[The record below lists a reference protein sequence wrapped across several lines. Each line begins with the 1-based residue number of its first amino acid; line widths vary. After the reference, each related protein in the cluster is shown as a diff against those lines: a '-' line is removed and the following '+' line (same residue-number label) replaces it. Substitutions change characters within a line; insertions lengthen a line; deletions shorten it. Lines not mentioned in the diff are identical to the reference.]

1 MAHIKQNVLGIVKGK
16 VGSLSAYTNQ
26 TGNVARIRTN
36 ATNVGE
42 SASRT
47 KKQQTNRV
55 RWANLVNFYKASKAW
70 MPKGFETKK
79 KNRSDYNQFMSI
91 NYALSK
97 VALEKSEAA
106 AGACIVE
113 GFIISQGSLAPVQ
126 VAKHD
131 GHFDTNLK
139 VGTLAITADT
149 TVAEV
154 AAALIASNNFIHEGM
169 QLSFVSYQQTVDDL
183 GLPRVICTPYEMI
196 LDTKNTEEKAYSY
209 LPDFCLAASEG
220 FLATGDDISVG
231 GFAYVLSETVS
242 GRTMVSTQTLILNN
256 ETLIAEYTGAEKI
269 EVAIKS
275 YGLTRNVFLDSD
287 HADSKGATPQ
297 PLYIEK
303 VVTYTGAEYVSGS
316 NNVHFSDLFGSSVG
330 EKVSIVLS
338 APVEGSS
345 VTAAKLGILGQSG
358 FESLNVVS
366 VEDKV
371 LRLSYSGPSW
381 DSTTLVKSFALTIA
395 GINYTIAFA
404 Q

>member
-47 KKQQTNRV
+47 KKQQSNRV
-55 RWANLVNFYKASKAW
+55 RWANLVDFYKASKAW

-131 GHFDTNLK
+131 DHWDTNLK

-209 LPDFCLAASEG
+209 LPDFCLAVSEG

-275 YGLTRNVFLDSD
+275 YGLTKNVFLDSD

-303 VVTYTGAEYVSGS
+303 IIGVAGSYDGSYHPSLGEWFDDDASKDAQVVMSADVVPSSVSNVSILGDFPDRECVIKAVEGNVITIALPSGS
-316 NNVHFSDLFGSSVG
+316 AEFTGHAVNLVRVDIDGTTY
-330 EKVSIVLS
+330 EK
-338 APVEGSS
+338 P
-345 VTAAKLGILGQSG
+345 
-358 FESLNVVS
+358 F
-366 VEDKV
+366 
-371 LRLSYSGPSW
+371 
-381 DSTTLVKSFALTIA
+381 
-395 GINYTIAFA
+395 
-404 Q
+404 